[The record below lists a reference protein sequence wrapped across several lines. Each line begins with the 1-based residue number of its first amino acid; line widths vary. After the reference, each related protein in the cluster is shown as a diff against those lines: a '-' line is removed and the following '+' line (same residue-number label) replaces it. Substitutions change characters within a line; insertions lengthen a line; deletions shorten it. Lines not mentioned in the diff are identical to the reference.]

1 MIFKNIVS
9 LTNLFFVWD
18 EFKKGKQQKPDVMM
32 FERHLEDNIF
42 ALHEELI
49 TGKYKHQSYYTFHI
63 YDPKFRII
71 NKATVRDRVVH
82 HLCYEQLEK
91 IFQPTFIYHLYSCQN
106 GKGVHLAVE
115 NVSKALRKISKNYT
129 MPVWSLKMDIK
140 KFFAS
145 VDQKVLLNLLKKRI
159 TDNSFFN
166 LLETIISGY
175 CSDQGVGRG
184 MSIGNLTS
192 QIFANIYLSPL
203 DNFAKHTLREKYYF
217 RYADD
222 FLFLHTDRSHL
233 EEIEKRVIEFALQE
247 LHLIVHPNKIIYRKF
262 SQGIDW
268 LGYVLLPHY
277 RVLRSSTKRRMFK
290 NMGRKVEEYNASVLS
305 EYELSQ
311 SLQSYLGM
319 MKHCDGYE
327 MSQELTNRVFFEKDQ
342 FGGGDK
348 MILQL

>member
-1 MIFKNIVS
+1 MFESLVS
-9 LTNLFFVWD
+9 LNNLFFAWD
-18 EFKKGKQQKPDVMM
+18 EFKKGKQQKPDVMI

-42 ALHEELI
+42 TLHEELI
-49 TGKYKHQSYYTFHI
+49 TEKYKHQPYYTFHI

-71 NKATVRDRVVH
+71 NKATVCDRVVH

-91 IFQPTFIYHLYSCQN
+91 IFQPTFIYHSYSCQN

-115 NVSKALRKISKNYT
+115 NMSKALRKISKNYT
-129 MPVWSLKMDIK
+129 VPVWSLKMDMK

-159 TDNSFFN
+159 TDDSFFN
-166 LLETIISGY
+166 LLETIISAY
-175 CSDQGVGRG
+175 RSDQGTGRG

-203 DNFAKHTLREKYYF
+203 DNFAKHVLHEKYYF

-222 FLFLHTDRSHL
+222 FLFLHTDRTRL
-233 EEIEKRVIEFALQE
+233 EEIEKKVIEFALQE

-277 RVLRSSTKRRMFK
+277 RVLRTSTKRRMFK
-290 NMGRKVEEYNASVLS
+290 KMHQKVEAYNSSSLS

-319 MKHCDGYE
+319 MKPCQAHE
-327 MSQELTNRVFFEKDQ
+327 TSQELMNRVFFEKDQ
-342 FGGGDK
+342 FGGGNK
-348 MILQL
+348 MIK